1 MAFFYL
7 LLAILL
13 IFGVVGAVVY
23 FFTDMTKQLKYT
35 ILSALLLG
43 WILVAIYSYYQNQRR
58 ILIDKLYYEFS
69 HGKVLECEAPFG
81 EKVKV
86 KRDRFNF
93 VSGTLVFMGKE
104 GTEVEGLVV
113 PIDSCKVVD
122 GE

>member
-43 WILVAIYSYYQNQRR
+43 WVLVAVYSYYQNQKR
-58 ILIDKLYYEFS
+58 IRIDKLYYEFN
-69 HGKVLECEAPFG
+69 HGKVLVCEAPFG

-86 KRDRFNF
+86 DKEHFNF

-104 GTEVEGLVV
+104 GTKYEGLVV
-113 PIDSCKVVD
+113 PIDSCEV
-122 GE
+122 ERR